1 MITAVLALA
10 LLTAPTDSPAFFET
24 HAERMGTNVHI
35 VIVTDDGERATK
47 AFNAALA
54 ELTRI
59 EDLMTDWRDDS
70 QLMAINRAAGSK
82 PVVVDRELVDLLRL
96 SQRYSELS
104 GGAFDVT
111 YAAVGKLWDFKK
123 QPAVLPD
130 PDAIKHAVAKVDY
143 KKLVLDT
150 RKRTAF
156 LTERGMRIGLGGF
169 AKGYAVERAA
179 NAIRA
184 LGFANFSINA
194 GGDMRVHGT
203 WGGKPWT
210 VGIRDPRTDGVVA
223 VLPVSNVAIST
234 SGDYE
239 RFFMH
244 DGKRYAHILDPR
256 TGYPVSHTASVTII
270 ARDCTISE
278 GLSKSVF
285 VLGREK
291 GLALVETFDDVEA
304 VVIEPDGTL
313 SMSSRLASRQRQ
325 DLP

>member
-1 MITAVLALA
+1 MITALLVALFA
-10 LLTAPTDSPAFFET
+10 SGDAGKFFET
-24 HAERMGTNVHI
+24 HAVRMGTDVHI
-35 VIVTDDGERATK
+35 VIVTADGERASK

-54 ELTRI
+54 EITRV

-82 PVVVDRELVDLLRL
+82 PVVVDRELVDLLAL
-96 SQRYSELS
+96 SRRYSELS

-123 QPAVLPD
+123 APATLPD
-130 PDAIKHAVAKVDY
+130 PAEVARAVKKVDY
-143 KKLVLDT
+143 QKLVLDPL
-150 RKRTAF
+150 KRTAF
-156 LTERGMRIGLGGF
+156 LREAGMRIGLGGF

-179 NAIRA
+179 EKILAMGLRD
-184 LGFANFSINA
+184 FSVSA

-203 WGGKPWT
+203 WSGKPWT
-210 VGIRDPRTDGVVA
+210 VGIRDPRTDGLLAVV
-223 VLPVSNVAIST
+223 PVSNVGIST

-244 DGKRYAHILDPR
+244 EGKRYAHILDPR

-285 VLGREK
+285 VLGWEK
-291 GLALVETFDDVEA
+291 GLALVEEFDDVEA
-304 VVIEPDGTL
+304 VVIEADGAMH
-313 SMSSRLASRQRQ
+313 MSSRLAAKRGVE
-325 DLP
+325 